1 MPPLPSTSQNSA
13 RKREMNRLWPNYN
26 QFWRWSVYISMP
38 IFRPV
43 LRSVLNKM
51 HRNPIV
57 DLFQEVKV
65 ALKWGKSTEP
75 DLNVIR
81 SKGKMIHNL
90 TKFQA
95 IPPMHSSNMSTKLK
109 FDLFHWVKEV
119 PKWGKSTD
127 HDQNLISFEG
137 GQDTWAY
144 QLSGHSFHA
153 LSRKP
158 QIWPVSLSQSGNKMR
173 KISRLMP

>member
-1 MPPLPSTSQNSA
+1 M
-13 RKREMNRLWPNYN
+13 
-26 QFWRWSVYISMP
+26 WS
-38 IFRPV
+38 
-43 LRSVLNKM
+43 
-51 HRNPIV
+51 
-57 DLFQEVKV
+57 DLKV
-65 ALKWGKSTEP
+65 
-75 DLNVIR
+75 
-81 SKGKMIHNL
+81 KMIHNL

-144 QLSGHSFHA
+144 QLSGHSSHA
-153 LSRKP
+153 RKCQETSNLTSFTKSKWQQNEENQQTDAIIKLVLKVNRVHQHTKFQAISPMHSRENAQKP
-158 QIWPVSLSQSGNKMR
+158 L
-173 KISRLMP
+173 KIDRRTES